1 MIFRRGAVAKTKG
14 GPELKTKGCPSSFLF
29 IFIFIFYFLKI
40 LGAKFFFFLGPKGA

>member
-29 IFIFIFYFLKI
+29 FFLKI